1 MKGLLY
7 KDFRLILKDYRTFLI
22 ISVVFIL
29 MGAIWREGLYGPV
42 YGMFF
47 LATVVSTLQN
57 YDEAVGFRRYCE
69 ILPITRVD
77 VVNEKYLL
85 SVILVFAGVLLYALV
100 SLVLGHFSMIP
111 ETALAMIAVGLLASA
126 LSLPFS
132 ILFGTQKGSLV
143 LMGIIAMMVMCG
155 MFLINGTEDILVF
168 LSSQKLTGLFFGV
181 LILVLFEISRRIT
194 GSLYMK
200 KDL

>member
-1 MKGLLY
+1 MNCAELPAVASALP
-7 KDFRLILKDYRTFLI
+7 T
-22 ISVVFIL
+22 VMV
-29 MGAIWREGLYGPV
+29 MGAVWKEGLYGPV

-47 LATVVSTLQN
+47 LATVVSTLQS
-57 YDEAVGFRRYCE
+57 YDEAVGFRKYCE
-69 ILPITRVD
+69 ILPLTRYD

-85 SVILVFAGVLLYALV
+85 SLILVLAGTLLYTLA
-100 SLVLGHFSMIP
+100 SLVLGHFAMIP

-126 LSLPFS
+126 FSLPFA

-143 LMGIIAMMVMCG
+143 RMGIIAMMVMCG
-155 MFLINGTEDILVF
+155 MFLINGTEDILAF
-168 LSSQKLTGLFFGV
+168 LANQKMTGLLFGV
-181 LILVLFEISRRIT
+181 VVIALFEISRRIT

>member
-7 KDFRLILKDYRTFLI
+7 KDFRLIVKDYRTFLI

-69 ILPITRVD
+69 ILPVTRID

-85 SVILVFAGVLLYALV
+85 SVILVFAGVVLYALV
-100 SLVLGHFSMIP
+100 SLVLGHLGMIP
-111 ETALAMIAVGLLASA
+111 ETAMAMVAVGLLASA
-126 LSLPFS
+126 FSLPFA
-132 ILFGTQKGSLV
+132 ILFGAQKGSLV
-143 LMGIIAMMVMCG
+143 RMGIIAMMVMCG
-155 MFLINGTEDILVF
+155 MFLINGTDDILAF
-168 LSSQKLTGLFFGV
+168 LSGQKLTGALFGV
-181 LILVLFEISRRIT
+181 LVIALFEISRRVT
-194 GSLYMK
+194 GRLYMK

>member
-1 MKGLLY
+1 
-7 KDFRLILKDYRTFLI
+7 
-22 ISVVFIL
+22 
-29 MGAIWREGLYGPV
+29 
-42 YGMFF
+42 MFF

-57 YDEAVGFRRYCE
+57 YDEAVGFRKYCE
-69 ILPITRVD
+69 ILPVTRID

-126 LSLPFS
+126 CSLPFS

-143 LMGIIAMMVMCG
+143 RMGIIAMMVLCG
-155 MFLINGTEDILVF
+155 MFLINGTDDILAF
-168 LSSQKLTGLFFGV
+168 LSGQKLTGALFGV
-181 LILVLFEISRRIT
+181 LVIALFEISRRVT
-194 GSLYMK
+194 GRLYMK